1 MALRNDLPVTTFSLV
16 ACDPHTGDVGV
27 AVASK
32 FLAVGAVVPWARAG
46 VGAVAAQAWANTS
59 YGPRGLDLL
68 AAGKSPKEALD
79 ALIQADNQAEHR
91 QAGIVDA
98 QGHSATWTGHECHSW
113 AGGVAGPN
121 FAAQGNILVGEAT
134 ISAMAETFQRE
145 KGSLW
150 RRMLAGLAAGQ
161 WAGGD
166 SRGQQAAALL
176 VVREHGGYGGFNDRM
191 IDLRVDDAIHPIDEL
206 AHLLDI
212 YELLFLKPLPEDMLS
227 IDNGLATDLQRLLTI
242 TGDYEGAHTGAW
254 GSETYDALEQFG
266 SRENL
271 EERLLHNPADAR
283 IDRKVLDYLREHAEQ
298 QTAR

>member
-1 MALRNDLPVTTFSLV
+1 
-16 ACDPHTGDVGV
+16 
-27 AVASK
+27 
-32 FLAVGAVVPWARAG
+32 
-46 VGAVAAQAWANTS
+46 
-59 YGPRGLDLL
+59 
-68 AAGKSPKEALD
+68 
-79 ALIQADNQAEHR
+79 
-91 QAGIVDA
+91 
-98 QGHSATWTGHECHSW
+98 
-113 AGGVAGPN
+113 
-121 FAAQGNILVGEAT
+121 
-134 ISAMAETFQRE
+134 SAMAETFQRE

-161 WAGGD
+161 RAGGD